1 MEKIKNRI
9 INKCPCLLL
18 KVMGFYSYS
27 VIGTRILNKFEYV
40 LLKFKLILVLNTIR
54 ILSK

>member
-18 KVMGFYSYS
+18 KVMGFYFYS
-27 VIGTRILNKFEYV
+27 VIYTRILNKLEYV
-40 LLKFKLILVLNTIR
+40 LLNFKLILVLNTIR